1 MEHQSSNLLPECQG
15 SLRAVMGTRVAVA
28 PPEHSSSVGGMNL
41 RERMLWVLS
50 NRDLTQRSW
59 SLAAGL
65 SERHV
70 SSILT
75 RSKTGEFRPDHAT
88 VVALAG
94 AAGVDVQWL
103 EDGVGSPG
111 DDRPRVARE
120 EPVRRA
126 DPPTAGPLGRA
137 LLVALDPERHELEG
151 LDAIRSTLASTDLAQ
166 RSASDMIEAARR
178 WLDAAARL
186 RRRGEPVTA
195 AGVLV
200 EATLAP
206 ALEERV
212 AAANAE
218 GDRKAEELGVAPGA
232 AAGRLTEALKRR
244 R

>member
-1 MEHQSSNLLPECQG
+1 M
-15 SLRAVMGTRVAVA
+15 T
-28 PPEHSSSVGGMNL
+28 L
-41 RERMLWVLS
+41 RERMLWVLD

-111 DDRPRVARE
+111 EDRPRVARE
-120 EPVRRA
+120 EPTLRA
-126 DPPTAGPLGRA
+126 DPPTTGPLGRA
-137 LLVALDPERHELEG
+137 LLVALDPERHELED
-151 LDAIRSTLASTDLAQ
+151 LDAIRSALASADLSQ
-166 RSASDMIEAARR
+166 RSAADMVEAARG

-186 RRRGEPVTA
+186 RRRGVPVTA
-195 AGVLV
+195 AGVLI

-206 ALEERV
+206 APEERAV
-212 AAANAE
+212 AANEE

-232 AAGRLTEALKRR
+232 AAGRLADVMKRR